1 LNEVGLGFFLNAMFV
16 LKIERKDKVFL
27 VKWDSIKKH
36 VGNKETSNG
45 CGSWIQNVGMQ
56 KMKLLMF
63 KCP

>member
-1 LNEVGLGFFLNAMFV
+1 MFI

-36 VGNKETSNG
+36 VGNRQTSNG

-56 KMKLLMF
+56 KMKFMF
-63 KCP
+63 NCP